1 MLDVPEVMMQVMFRG
16 WSLGIT
22 GLMSFG
28 QGRCVI
34 CHYRFALNL
43 LKVQVERQKCGPGRL
58 AE

>member
-1 MLDVPEVMMQVMFRG
+1 MLDVLEVMMRVMFG
-16 WSLGIT
+16 DWSLGITGLGIT

-43 LKVQVERQKCGPGRL
+43 LKVQIEG
-58 AE
+58 